1 MKQVSPLAK
10 GSLGKRQLLKWLAVV
25 LFALSMGLA
34 TKMWSEL
41 SNEAHLSY
49 LVPSG
54 ELVVDIFD
62 QTDKRVRR
70 TSFSARLRTHSVR
83 LPRGRYRVELR
94 PDGRAPVSR
103 WIDVDG
109 DGVAFTLSYLDD

>member
-1 MKQVSPLAK
+1 MRQVSPLAE
-10 GSLGKRQLLKWLAVV
+10 SRVSKRQLLKWLAVI

-49 LVPSG
+49 LVPPG

-62 QTDKRVRR
+62 ETDKRVRR
-70 TSFSARLRTHSVR
+70 TSFSANLRTHSVR
-83 LPRGRYRVELR
+83 LPKGRYRIELK
-94 PDGRAPVSR
+94 PDGRPSVSR
-103 WIDVDG
+103 WINVDG
-109 DGVAFTLSYLDD
+109 DGVAFTLSYLND

>member
-1 MKQVSPLAK
+1 MRQVSPLAE
-10 GSLGKRQLLKWLAVV
+10 SRIAKRQLLKWLAVA

-41 SNEAHLSY
+41 SNEAHLTY
-49 LVPSG
+49 LVPAG

-62 QTDKRVRR
+62 GAGNRLRR
-70 TSFSARLRTHSVR
+70 TSFSANLRTHSVR
-83 LPRGRYRVELR
+83 LPRGRYRVDLK
-94 PDGRAPVSR
+94 PNGRASVSR

-109 DGVAFTLSYLDD
+109 DGVAFTLSYVDR